1 MISFYIYTLYSV
13 VFGEWTFSSA
23 VIRMTEV
30 LNPKVEA
37 YGLADVLGM
46 ALVKQIE
53 EKLASP
59 YIGNGTIKS
68 GLIKGVVGGLGYAVL
83 GKGRVGKVVTSAVVF
98 DAAEDVIV
106 GFLGGRMAG
115 QAAGNDEWA

>member
-1 MISFYIYTLYSV
+1 
-13 VFGEWTFSSA
+13 
-23 VIRMTEV
+23 MTEV

-46 ALVKQIE
+46 ALVKQLE
-53 EKLASP
+53 ERVTSP

-68 GLIKGVVGGLGYAVL
+68 GIIKGIGGGLGYAVL
-83 GKGRVGKVVTSAVVF
+83 GKGRIGKVVTSAVLF

-106 GFLGGRMAG
+106 GFLGGRGMG
-115 QAAGNDEWA
+115 SQAAGNDEWA